1 MNDFIIIGAGP
12 VGLYGAYLAGLRGL
26 KGCIIES
33 LPIYGGQ
40 LMTLYPEKSIYD
52 LPGFVE
58 IKASTFIQHL
68 YTQYSR
74 FKDSIPIYLSTSVTA
89 LDACDDHTYRVS
101 TDEGKTFHT
110 RTVIFT
116 SGIGKM
122 QPKLLEP
129 SFAPHPLIQYGLE
142 AIDTYQHQD
151 IVILGGGNTALD
163 YANLLLPIA
172 KSVTLVHRRQVFK
185 AFEASLHSF
194 QAFGGHVLVP
204 YHLTSYKPL
213 NQGLEVT
220 LKDETD
226 ATPITLKAD
235 RIIVCFG
242 YSAQLGHAYHP
253 DLIIASKKHGFE
265 NNKFIVNAQYLTSL
279 PEVYAAGDAI
289 TYEGKASHLAQG
301 FGEVTTIME
310 IIHHQF
316 YPETKIPHSSFLNL
330 K

>member
-12 VGLYGAYLAGLRGL
+12 IGLYGAYLAGLRGL
-26 KGCIIES
+26 KGCIVES

-74 FKDSIPIYLSTSVTA
+74 FKDAIPLHLSTSVTA
-89 LDACDDHTYRVS
+89 IKTLDDQTYHVM
-101 TDEGKTFHT
+101 TQEGKIYHT
-110 RTVIFT
+110 RYVIFT

-122 QPKLLEP
+122 DPKRLDD
-129 SFAPHPLIQYGLE
+129 SFLPHPLIQYGLE
-142 AIDTYQHQD
+142 ALKNYKHQD

-163 YANLLLPIA
+163 YANMLQPIA
-172 KSVTLVHRRQVFK
+172 KSVTLVHRREVFK
-185 AFEASLHSF
+185 AFEASLHAF
-194 QAFGGHVLVP
+194 QALGGQVFVP
-204 YHLTSYKPL
+204 YHLSSYKPL
-213 NQGLEVT
+213 NQGLEVIVNHETNAMTKT
-220 LKDETD
+220 LKTNR
-226 ATPITLKAD
+226 L
-235 RIIVCFG
+235 IVCFG
-242 YSAQLGHAYHP
+242 YSAQLVHAYHSEL
-253 DLIIASKKHGFE
+253 LIANKKNGFE
-265 NNKFIVNAQYLTSL
+265 QNKFVVNGQYLTSL
-279 PEVYAAGDAI
+279 PHVYAAGDAI
-289 TYEGKASHLAQG
+289 TYVGKASHLGQG

-310 IIHHQF
+310 IIHHQL